1 MEKHDRKYNLLVHG
15 IREES
20 DENIF
25 DKMRS
30 LFITDLEISA
40 NRVNDMYF
48 AYGHRLPSKKKGV
61 PRSIII
67 RFTSYGDK
75 ELVLANAY
83 KLGGTYRRIISD
95 LPCKMKE
102 TRGLLATEA
111 YKIKKMKNCKQG

>member
-1 MEKHDRKYNLLVHG
+1 MEKHDRKYNLLVYG
-15 IREES
+15 IREEI

-48 AYGHRLPSKKKGV
+48 AHGHRLPSKKKGV

-67 RFTSYGDK
+67 RFTSYGDR

-83 KLGGTYRRIISD
+83 KLGGTRRRIISD
-95 LPCKMKE
+95 LPRKMKK

-111 YKIKKMKNCKQG
+111 YKIKKMKNCKQ